1 MICVKIKKGW
11 SHFIGGFTPK
21 KGIEPK
27 KYAENANRVREVK
40 GQTREGCP
48 AAMRFVT
55 EHSQILSKPKHT
67 QLLRSH
73 RIVKESDM
81 SVVMDH
87 MVDMTS
93 GYASVGHTKKD
104 LQNIIDV
111 EQRKLFSESD
121 ADAIIGYMTAKSEAD
136 KEYFHEY
143 QLNEDGSLGNL
154 FWADSMSRTDYRIFG
169 DVLCFDT
176 TYKTN
181 AYRRPLV
188 IFVGVNHHGKTTI
201 FGFGLLVDET
211 VETYCWITK
220 TFLKAMHG
228 KCPKSVVTDG
238 NHAMRKAI
246 KSEMAGSVHRLCSWH
261 LQRNAQTNLG
271 NSDFCGA
278 FSHCMAAFMPETEFE
293 MKWKA
298 SIEKFELHGNAW
310 VRKMYAKCKQWAET
324 FLRDS
329 FFGRIQSTQRSE
341 SINAYM
347 NRFLIC
353 RLKLYEFMRQ
363 IDRAMARLRHTKA
376 KDDFETLNEHPVL
389 VTHLPSYEKQAS
401 EVYTRGIFQWVH
413 DEMKEETQ
421 LTVTNIGTKYGTYV
435 PCRHT
440 FGLLKAQSMINI
452 PPSLLINRWTMNAKA
467 AVDSEVPSD
476 GTLDDI
482 IKVARFGT
490 LSVRCSRMCYF
501 ASDSTHG
508 YEKAKMAIDSLCTE
522 IQSLKA
528 STSAGVGGT
537 VPRPN
542 DAHPIHIKNPAAAT
556 TKGSVRR
563 TNKSGA
569 QPRKC
574 GRCRQ
579 PGHTAKSCQSN
590 IHKGDSTGGSNEG
603 MLTSGTTPSM
613 GVDAN
618 TFEFPYN
625 ESSATNYARMTN
637 DDVNYW
643 NCHDPGPRPWQSCK

>member
-1 MICVKIKKGW
+1 
-11 SHFIGGFTPK
+11 
-21 KGIEPK
+21 
-27 KYAENANRVREVK
+27 
-40 GQTREGCP
+40 
-48 AAMRFVT
+48 
-55 EHSQILSKPKHT
+55 
-67 QLLRSH
+67 
-73 RIVKESDM
+73 
-81 SVVMDH
+81 MDH

-121 ADAIIGYMTAKSEAD
+121 ADAII
-136 KEYFHEY
+136 
-143 QLNEDGSLGNL
+143 
-154 FWADSMSRTDYRIFG
+154 
-169 DVLCFDT
+169 
-176 TYKTN
+176 
-181 AYRRPLV
+181 
-188 IFVGVNHHGKTTI
+188 
-201 FGFGLLVDET
+201 
-211 VETYCWITK
+211 
-220 TFLKAMHG
+220 AMHG

-238 NHAMRKAI
+238 DHAMRKAI

-421 LTVTNIGTKYGTYV
+421 LTVTNIVHSDELHTY
-435 PCRHT
+435 T
-440 FGLLKAQSMINI
+440 FCTWHGGNKIWDIRSM
-452 PPSLLINRWTMNAKA
+452 
-467 AVDSEVPSD
+467 
-476 GTLDDI
+476 
-482 IKVARFGT
+482 
-490 LSVRCSRMCYF
+490 
-501 ASDSTHG
+501 
-508 YEKAKMAIDSLCTE
+508 
-522 IQSLKA
+522 
-528 STSAGVGGT
+528 
-537 VPRPN
+537 
-542 DAHPIHIKNPAAAT
+542 
-556 TKGSVRR
+556 
-563 TNKSGA
+563 
-569 QPRKC
+569 
-574 GRCRQ
+574 
-579 PGHTAKSCQSN
+579 
-590 IHKGDSTGGSNEG
+590 
-603 MLTSGTTPSM
+603 
-613 GVDAN
+613 
-618 TFEFPYN
+618 
-625 ESSATNYARMTN
+625 
-637 DDVNYW
+637 
-643 NCHDPGPRPWQSCK
+643 

>member
-1 MICVKIKKGW
+1 
-11 SHFIGGFTPK
+11 
-21 KGIEPK
+21 
-27 KYAENANRVREVK
+27 
-40 GQTREGCP
+40 
-48 AAMRFVT
+48 
-55 EHSQILSKPKHT
+55 
-67 QLLRSH
+67 
-73 RIVKESDM
+73 
-81 SVVMDH
+81 
-87 MVDMTS
+87 
-93 GYASVGHTKKD
+93 
-104 LQNIIDV
+104 
-111 EQRKLFSESD
+111 
-121 ADAIIGYMTAKSEAD
+121 
-136 KEYFHEY
+136 
-143 QLNEDGSLGNL
+143 
-154 FWADSMSRTDYRIFG
+154 
-169 DVLCFDT
+169 
-176 TYKTN
+176 
-181 AYRRPLV
+181 
-188 IFVGVNHHGKTTI
+188 
-201 FGFGLLVDET
+201 
-211 VETYCWITK
+211 
-220 TFLKAMHG
+220 
-228 KCPKSVVTDG
+228 
-238 NHAMRKAI
+238 
-246 KSEMAGSVHRLCSWH
+246 
-261 LQRNAQTNLG
+261 
-271 NSDFCGA
+271 
-278 FSHCMAAFMPETEFE
+278 
-293 MKWKA
+293 
-298 SIEKFELHGNAW
+298 
-310 VRKMYAKCKQWAET
+310 
-324 FLRDS
+324 
-329 FFGRIQSTQRSE
+329 
-341 SINAYM
+341 
-347 NRFLIC
+347 
-353 RLKLYEFMRQ
+353 
-363 IDRAMARLRHTKA
+363 
-376 KDDFETLNEHPVL
+376 
-389 VTHLPSYEKQAS
+389 
-401 EVYTRGIFQWVH
+401 
-413 DEMKEETQ
+413 
-421 LTVTNIGTKYGTYV
+421 
-435 PCRHT
+435 
-440 FGLLKAQSMINI
+440 MINI

-637 DDVNYW
+637 DDVLKMESMRSFRSKNNERTKKYVSDHMLGYINGEVEIPQLVQCCLRITYLFFPLLTKDVSLGQQRMGNGSKSFSYRSRAAVRGILTALGML
-643 NCHDPGPRPWQSCK
+643 NCDVKIFFNIQLVKMYGADKEQIELSYIVQEPYHVCLKLLCFNRIGCLTTNSFVDAYNDQDSGYGIEDDVGKTLTVARSLRL